1 MGSAGNLLEE
11 TSSKADKGKTLTK
24 KKKSGPVPVPASEVE
39 YFIDSDNDD
48 TFMWVLQPKAV
59 LLLHRGRQ

>member
-24 KKKSGPVPVPASEVE
+24 NNKKKSGHAAPTPATEVE
-39 YFIDSDNDD
+39 YFVDSDSD
-48 TFMWVLQPKAV
+48 TFI
-59 LLLHRGRQ
+59 